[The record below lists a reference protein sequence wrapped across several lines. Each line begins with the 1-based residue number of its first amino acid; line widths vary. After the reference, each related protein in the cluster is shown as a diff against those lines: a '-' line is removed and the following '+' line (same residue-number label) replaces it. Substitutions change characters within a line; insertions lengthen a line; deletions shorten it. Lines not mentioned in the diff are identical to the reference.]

1 MPRMKTQIL
10 PPADPTEAL
19 MQDLIAEC
27 QAVIREAV
35 LPGMRDATDHLHRR
49 FYIHSITEI
58 MDRAVNLSDAIG
70 RLRGTAPVPELRQK
84 ITVERIQRLSAPEGE
99 GG

>member
-1 MPRMKTQIL
+1 MKTQTTR
-10 PPADPTEAL
+10 PDPTEAL

-35 LPGMRDATDHLHRR
+35 LPGMRDATDHHHRR
-49 FYIHSITEI
+49 FYIHSIKEI

-84 ITVERIQRLSAPEGE
+84 ITVERIQRLSPPQGE